1 MAIGVMAYAIGL
13 CGMWLMA
20 DAWYSIGLYMNA
32 ESYGGKKQTWARDHY
47 IRVIRGVIGVFL
59 MVAGYLCHP

>member
-1 MAIGVMAYAIGL
+1 
-13 CGMWLMA
+13 
-20 DAWYSIGLYMNA
+20 MNA